1 MPLSVLL
8 SFSCILTFSFF
19 FCRKPDRNVC
29 AKEFILMRECNRPGG
44 PQLLLT
50 KDEFGKLRYEVPAER
65 LSQFNLL
72 SSDVGPAEA
81 PARDRK
87 LMQQTIE
94 EMKEQFKAKAFD
106 FVPYKWESFRSNP
119 GK

>member
-1 MPLSVLL
+1 
-8 SFSCILTFSFF
+8 
-19 FCRKPDRNVC
+19 
-29 AKEFILMRECNRPGG
+29 MRECNRPDG

-50 KDEFGKLRYEVPAER
+50 KDELGRPRYEVPPER

-72 SSDVGPAEA
+72 SADVGPAEA
-81 PARDRK
+81 PKRSRK
-87 LMQQTIE
+87 LMQQTIDD
-94 EMKEQFKAKAFD
+94 MKNIFNTKAFD